1 VTATKWAVSEDVVW
15 AGEEPVRLYHV
26 GTGEFRS
33 LNRSGSAI
41 WCLLAGGADSDQIP
55 SELTVKMA
63 GGDQSV
69 LPLIAGDVASFLA
82 ELADQRIVI
91 AIAKETDHD

>member
-1 VTATKWAVSEDVVW
+1 MTATKWAVSEDVVW

-41 WCLLAGGADSDQIP
+41 WCLLAGGADSDQIA

-63 GGDQSV
+63 GGDQSA
-69 LPLIAGDVASFLA
+69 LPVIASDVASFLA
-82 ELADQRIVI
+82 ELADQQIVV
-91 AIAKETDHD
+91 ATTKEEDHE